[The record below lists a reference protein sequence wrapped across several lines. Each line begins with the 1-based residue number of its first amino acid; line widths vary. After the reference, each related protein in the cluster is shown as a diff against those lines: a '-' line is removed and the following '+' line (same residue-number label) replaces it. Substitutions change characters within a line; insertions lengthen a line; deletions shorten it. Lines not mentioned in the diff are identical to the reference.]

1 MNNNMASPVPGTST
15 STTTQT
21 YTAPLNKAA
30 YSDVNNAALMNGTVN
45 SHIFLSPI
53 AAPSILGFIAFAIPA
68 VILGLRW
75 AQWYGI
81 ASSVIYIWPM
91 LLMFGI
97 IQILCAMFSYLARD
111 NLATAFNG
119 IWGTFWLAYG
129 ILFLFVAEGVLP
141 VIRDGGKAD
150 EVAIW
155 WAIAA
160 AITFA
165 LFLGSFAHSFGTVLT
180 TGIITATCVLT
191 SIAFFHGAYHVL
203 KAAGW
208 FLFFSGLMAFYA
220 ASAWLLEYQ
229 FMRPVLPFNNL
240 NLYNRMS
247 FLNRGMLYDPVVIN
261 RGLGEPGV
269 MKGQ

>member
-1 MNNNMASPVPGTST
+1 MSTST
-15 STTTQT
+15 NPNATTTTTTQT
-21 YTAPLNKAA
+21 FTAPLNKAN

-53 AAPSILGFIAFAIPA
+53 AAPSILGFISYAIPA
-68 VILGLRW
+68 VILGCRL
-75 AQWYGI
+75 AQWYGT
-81 ASSVIYIWPM
+81 SSAMIYIWPM
-91 LLMFGI
+91 LLIFGI
-97 IQILCAMFSYLARD
+97 VQLLCAMFSYLARD

-119 IWGTFWLAYG
+119 IWGSFWLAYG
-129 ILFLFVAEGVLP
+129 VLLLFVAEGVLP
-141 VIRDGGKAD
+141 LFNDGHRSA
-150 EVAIW
+150 EIAIW
-155 WAIAA
+155 WAVVA

-180 TGIITATCVLT
+180 TAIITVASVFA
-191 SIAFFHGAYHVL
+191 SIAYFHGAYHIL
-203 KAAGW
+203 KVAGW
-208 FLFFSGLMAFYA
+208 LLFFSGLMAFYA

-229 FMRPVLPFNNL
+229 FMRPILPFNNF
-240 NLYNRMS
+240 NMYNRMG